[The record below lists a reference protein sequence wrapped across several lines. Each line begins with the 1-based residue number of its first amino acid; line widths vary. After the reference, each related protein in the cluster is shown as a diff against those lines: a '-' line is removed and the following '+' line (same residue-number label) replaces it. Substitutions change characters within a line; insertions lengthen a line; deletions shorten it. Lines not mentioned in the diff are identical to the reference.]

1 MSGKP
6 RASGRAVRLARLMIG
21 PNSLRRPCDRLEGSL
36 IMLLAA
42 AFIVAVAA
50 APFFAEHLYQSQR
63 GAAARLHAATA
74 TLTGGGPSDNYVT
87 ALGEVTARWRA
98 PDGRPEKGI
107 LTTVT
112 APGITGAAAGNR
124 VQVWLTDS
132 GQPESPPVGATESIF
147 SSVALTI
154 GAVFGAAIALLI
166 WYWLGRLAL
175 DRRRLASWG
184 SEWSLT
190 GPRWTTRR

>member
-6 RASGRAVRLARLMIG
+6 RASARSVRLARLLIG
-21 PNSLRRPCDRLEGSL
+21 PNGLRRPCDRLEGLL
-36 IMLLAA
+36 IVLLVA
-42 AFIVAVAA
+42 AFGVAVAA
-50 APFFAEHLYQSQR
+50 APFFAEHLYQSER
-63 GAAARLHAATA
+63 GDAARLHAATA
-74 TLTGGGPSDNYVT
+74 TLTGNGPPDNYVT
-87 ALGEVTARWRA
+87 ALGEATARWRA
-98 PDGRPEKGI
+98 PDGRQETGI

-112 APGITGAAAGNR
+112 APGITGTAAGAR
-124 VQVWLTDS
+124 VPVWLTSS
-132 GQPESPPVGATESIF
+132 GRPEPQPVGAAESMF

-154 GAVFGAAIALLI
+154 GAVIGAAIVLLI